1 MDYSIFNPIDIK
13 QMKEKGIIPDAV
25 LSQIEIFR
33 KGFLF
38 STLLRPCTIGDG
50 IVILDKANLQRL
62 EGVYAKVVG
71 SGRVLKFV
79 PASGAATRM
88 VKALL
93 ALYTGY
99 EKPDAYGRVPEPQ
112 QGDPDYKIFIDTMKN
127 LKRFAFFGDLRSKME
142 KDGLD
147 TESLVTQG
155 HYKPIL
161 QYILTDKGLNM
172 VNLPKGL
179 IPFHHYSDH
188 TRTPFEEHIVE
199 AGAYARD
206 YSGIV
211 RVHFTVPDS
220 HEAAIKDHIAE
231 VTRRHTHSETTYDIT
246 FSTQKPSTDTVAVDM
261 DNQPFRDTNGRLDF
275 RPGGHGALLENLNDL
290 QGDIIFIKN
299 IDNVVPDR
307 LKPMTYLY
315 KRALG
320 AYLAELQDQVFARME
335 RLSRKEVDQTYIEEI
350 FEFGRQRLFIHPPDK
365 ILQGPI
371 EKKIE
376 FLISRLNRP
385 LRVCGMVKNEGEPGG
400 GPFWVTH
407 ADGIPSLQIIES
419 AQVDMKNVEQK
430 RIWESS
436 THFNPVDLVCGVR
449 DFLRKPFQLIQYR
462 DTNAGFISIKSK
474 EGRELKAL
482 ELPGLW
488 NGSMAYWNTVFVEV
502 PIITFNPVKT
512 LADLLREEHQPK

>member
-1 MDYSIFNPIDIK
+1 
-13 QMKEKGIIPDAV
+13 
-25 LSQIEIFR
+25 
-33 KGFLF
+33 
-38 STLLRPCTIGDG
+38 
-50 IVILDKANLQRL
+50 
-62 EGVYAKVVG
+62 VYAKVVG

-88 VKALL
+88 LKALL
-93 ALYTGY
+93 SLSKRY
-99 EKPDAYGRVPEPQ
+99 EELGANRRIPEPEE
-112 QGDPDYKIFIDTMKN
+112 GGPDYKIFLDTMKN
-127 LKRFAFFGDLRSKME
+127 LKRFAFFRDLKSKMA

-147 TESLVTQG
+147 TESLVLQG
-155 HYKPIL
+155 HYESIL
-161 QYILTDKGLNM
+161 EYILTDKGLNM
-172 VNLPKGL
+172 ANLPKGL
-179 IPFHHYSDH
+179 IPFHHYPDH
-188 TRTPFEEHIVE
+188 ERTAFEEHIVE

-206 YSGIV
+206 RAGVV
-211 RVHFTVPDS
+211 RVHFTVPGG
-220 HEAAIKDHIAE
+220 HEAAIKDHIVA
-231 VTRRHTHSETTYDIT
+231 VTRRHATSGTTYDIT
-246 FSTQKPSTDTVAVDM
+246 FSTQKPSADTIAVDM
-261 DNQPFRDTNGRLDF
+261 DNQPFRDTDGRLEF

-290 QGDIIFIKN
+290 KGDIIFIKN

-307 LKPMTYLY
+307 LKSTTYLY
-315 KRALG
+315 KKALG
-320 AYLAELQDQVFARME
+320 AYLVELQDQVFARME
-335 RLSRKEVDQTYIEEI
+335 MLSRKEVDHADVEEI
-350 FEFGRQRLFIHPPDK
+350 FEFGKHNLFIIPPDK

-400 GPFWVTH
+400 GPFWVAH
-407 ADGIPSLQIIES
+407 ADGTASLQIIES

-430 RIWESS
+430 KVWESS

-449 DFLRKPFQLIQYR
+449 NFVKKPFQLMQYR

-512 LADLLREEHQPK
+512 IVDLLRKEHQPE